1 MRTQGKD
8 TKLETHQ
15 IIFGTIETV
24 GLLIGGVVN
33 LLLLTFHLKQ
43 PKKTTTIFLYC
54 LMNGTDLLICILMI
68 PSVIS
73 CWAGSKALFFESLVA
88 KESWLYI
95 WEVSG
100 RISVFLIGLQSVLR
114 TRALLSPFARRIK
127 RKVLATIII
136 LYLII
141 LSSIQ
146 SVRFFY
152 HVNSVF
158 SPNTNRPTMI
168 KGRLQDA
175 MGRRSIKSI
184 AFILVNNFFGYVAP
198 FLPITISCLISVRCI
213 KKSGRKIEKCT
224 QVTEGT
230 EQNHQTATRTVI
242 MLTLVYIVTNA
253 LTFIFDLNE
262 MMVGF
267 TKIFNKRVYFID
279 WYAEDMS
286 LYKFVLIYV
295 TAYNVCILL
304 NSTLNGLVFFM
315 RTSAIR
321 AYTMSI
327 IQKLLQA
334 LHFRAAEPQIVLS
347 NKSVVVQTEVSR
359 ADTLI

>member
-1 MRTQGKD
+1 M
-8 TKLETHQ
+8 ETHQ
-15 IIFGTIETV
+15 IVFGTIETA
-24 GLLIGGVVN
+24 GLLIGGIIN
-33 LLLLTFHLKQ
+33 LILLAFHLKQ
-43 PKKTTTIFLYC
+43 PDKSTTIVIYC
-54 LMNGTDLLICILMI
+54 LMNGTDLMICILMI
-68 PSVIS
+68 PTVIS
-73 CWAGSKALFFESLVA
+73 CWAGSKPLFFESVVA
-88 KESWLYI
+88 REIWLFL

-100 RISVFLIGLQSVLR
+100 RTSVFLIGLQSVLR
-114 TRALLSPFARRIK
+114 TRALLFPFS
-127 RKVLATIII
+127 RKVKIQVVTTIII

-168 KGRLQDA
+168 MGRLQDA
-175 MGRRSIKSI
+175 LGMRSIKSI
-184 AFILVNNFFGYVAP
+184 AFFLANSFFGYVAP

-213 KKSGRKIEKCT
+213 KKSGRKVQKCR

-242 MLTLVYIVTNA
+242 LLTMVYIVTNS
-253 LTFIFDLNE
+253 LTFVIDLNDI
-262 MMVGF
+262 MGSF
-267 TKIFNKRVYFID
+267 SLILNKRVDFID

-295 TAYNVCILL
+295 TAFNVCILL
-304 NSTLNGLVFFM
+304 NSTLNGLVFFV
-315 RTSAIR
+315 RTAAIR
-321 AYTMSI
+321 AYTMNI
-327 IQKLLQA
+327 IQKLLQV
-334 LHFRAAEPQIVLS
+334 LHFREVEPEIILS
-347 NKSVVVQTEVSR
+347 NKSVVFQTEVSR

>member
-1 MRTQGKD
+1 M
-8 TKLETHQ
+8 ETHQ
-15 IIFGTIETV
+15 IVFGTIETA
-24 GLLIGGVVN
+24 GLLIGGIIN
-33 LLLLTFHLKQ
+33 ILLLTFHLKQ
-43 PKKTTTIFLYC
+43 PNKSTTIVLYC
-54 LMNGTDLLICILMI
+54 LMNGTDLLICVLMI
-68 PSVIS
+68 PTVIS
-73 CWAGSKALFFESLVA
+73 CWAGSKPLFFESLVA
-88 KESWLYI
+88 REIWLFL

-100 RISVFLIGLQSVLR
+100 RTSVFLIGLQSVLR
-114 TRALLSPFARRIK
+114 TRALLFPFARRIK
-127 RKVLATIII
+127 RKVLATIIT

-146 SVRFFY
+146 SVRFFF

-175 MGRRSIKSI
+175 MGRRSIRSI
-184 AFILVNNFFGYVAP
+184 AFILVNNFFGYVVP
-198 FLPITISCLISVRCI
+198 FLPITISCFISVRCI
-213 KKSGRKIEKCT
+213 KKSGRKVQKST
-224 QVTEGT
+224 KVTEGL
-230 EQNHQTATRTVI
+230 EQNHQTATQTVI
-242 MLTLVYIVTNA
+242 LLTLVYIVTNA

-267 TKIFNKRVYFID
+267 TKILNKRVFFID

-286 LYKFVLIYV
+286 LYKFILIYV

-304 NSTLNGLVFFM
+304 NSTLNGLVFFV
-315 RTSAIR
+315 RTAAIR
-321 AYTMSI
+321 VYTMNI

-334 LHFRAAEPQIVLS
+334 LHFREAEPEIILLS

>member
-1 MRTQGKD
+1 M
-8 TKLETHQ
+8 
-15 IIFGTIETV
+15 I
-24 GLLIGGVVN
+24 LLK
-33 LLLLTFHLKQ
+33 FHIKQ
-43 PKKTTTIFLYC
+43 PNKSTTILLYC

-68 PSVIS
+68 PTVIS
-73 CWAGSKALFFESLVA
+73 CWAGSKPLYFESLVA
-88 KESWLYI
+88 REIWLFL

-100 RISVFLIGLQSVLR
+100 RTSVFLIGLQSVLR
-114 TRALLSPFARRIK
+114 TRALLCPFARRIK

-146 SVRFFY
+146 SVRFFF

-175 MGRRSIKSI
+175 MGRRSIRSI
-184 AFILVNNFFGYVAP
+184 GFILVNNFFGYVAP
-198 FLPITISCLISVRCI
+198 FLPIMISCLISVRCI
-213 KKSGRKIEKCT
+213 KKSGRKVQKCT

-242 MLTLVYIVTNA
+242 LLTLVYIVTNA

-267 TKIFNKRVYFID
+267 TKILNKRVFFID

-304 NSTLNGLVFFM
+304 NSTLNGLVFFV
-315 RTSAIR
+315 RTAAIR
-321 AYTMSI
+321 AYTLSL
-327 IQKLLQA
+327 IQKLLQV
-334 LHFRAAEPQIVLS
+334 LHFREAESEIILS